1 MCGGMRD
8 FLDNMNNFHPLDGI
22 VKQPIIDPFLQGD
35 VTANGSVRPGSYLDQ
50 KDATFG
56 LQDMQQTIDVFS
68 KAIGGSFAGGAM
80 AGGSEAG
87 ASAGEVGFDPGGEG
101 MYSAPTQEGSA
112 SAGSSTAGGS
122 NSMFDPDA
130 ADRLDRSL
138 IGPDAGAAAG
148 SGSQFAPDFVPN
160 GQISNPSGEF
170 TPTASANF
178 PTSSTSFAESSG
190 FPGDPGNLT
199 AGGSS
204 ANYGPTSSE
213 SGNWYDEFL
222 RRAKANPLS
231 TGMNGMNVGMGLYG
245 LYQAHQ
251 SQELAKRAS
260 QQQDPF
266 GPQRAQYQAQL
277 QQLMK
282 DPGGVTQL
290 PGYEAGLQAVTRK
303 MASQGYVGSGN
314 MMASL
319 QQYGGQFYDQAV
331 QRLMALSGANITPT
345 SGNVALQGN
354 RDALAMQGQSLNNI
368 VYGLSK
374 MSQ

>member
-1 MCGGMRD
+1 MCGVRNVA
-8 FLDNMNNFHPLDGI
+8 DNLNDWHPLSG
-22 VKQPIIDPFLQGD
+22 IIDQPLIDPYLQGD
-35 VTANGSVRPGSYLDQ
+35 TTANGSVVPGSYLDK
-50 KDATFG
+50 KDHNLG
-56 LQDMQQTIDVFS
+56 VEDMQTTADFFAKTIGM
-68 KAIGGSFAGGAM
+68 AYAGGQ
-80 AGGSEAG
+80 AGSALGGAGTEAG
-87 ASAGEVGFDPGGEG
+87 YDPGGEG
-101 MYSAPTQEGSA
+101 MYAAPTQESGQV
-112 SAGSSTAGGS
+112 GAGGGAGGG
-122 NSMFDPDA
+122 NGNTYFDVGGQEASGLPEGSVTTQMNPD
-130 ADRLDRSL
+130 
-138 IGPDAGAAAG
+138 GTPVVTNG
-148 SGSQFAPDFVPN
+148 SIAPNGTEPDFR
-160 GQISNPSGEF
+160 
-170 TPTASANF
+170 ASSDFASSNF
-178 PTSSTSFAESSG
+178 PTTFDESSG

-199 AGGSS
+199 STGVS

-213 SGNWYDEFL
+213 GGNWYDDFL
-222 RRAKANPLS
+222 KRAKKSPMS
-231 TGMNGMNVGMGLYG
+231 TGLNGLNVGMGLYG

-277 QQLMK
+277 QQLMSN
-282 DPGGVTQL
+282 PGGVTQL

-331 QRLMALSGANITPT
+331 QRLMSLSGANIAPN
-345 SGNVALQGN
+345 SGAIALQGN

-374 MSQ
+374 TFQNG